1 MEEQGWRWR
10 RRLFTWEE
18 YQIEGCSLL
27 LDNIFLQKNV
37 SDKWVWKLDLIDGYS
52 VKGDYNI
59 LTHFDHRATNVN

>member
-1 MEEQGWRWR
+1 MKKEIVYVGGRS
-10 RRLFTWEE
+10 
-18 YQIEGCSLL
+18 IEGCSLL

-59 LTHFDHRATNVN
+59 LTHFDHCATNVN